1 MQLKSIIKHGNT
13 KIYTFN
19 EIMLPETSMNYY
31 HACLFAGQE
40 VNRSCP
46 FLVFGWWH
54 HWSNYHHCIVHLF
67 RKGIVDFYKKCKKSW
82 LRTDSSKYVSYYASF
97 FEKYSMNI
105 PFKEWHCQR
114 NFDKHALTIKNK
126 WAFILDIVF
135 KYSYL
140 HEKNHF
146 FYFIQ
151 FLPCECIII
160 LNFAKKINIIA
171 TKYTFYFN
179 YGWHFT
185 WFKPSIVTIKTFQ
198 LWKHAINMSVFVL
211 NFHLRMF
218 INLKLKITCPSDI

>member
-1 MQLKSIIKHGNT
+1 
-13 KIYTFN
+13 
-19 EIMLPETSMNYY
+19 
-31 HACLFAGQE
+31 
-40 VNRSCP
+40 
-46 FLVFGWWH
+46 
-54 HWSNYHHCIVHLF
+54 
-67 RKGIVDFYKKCKKSW
+67 
-82 LRTDSSKYVSYYASF
+82 
-97 FEKYSMNI
+97 MNI
-105 PFKEWHCQR
+105 QFKEWHCQR

-140 HEKNHF
+140 HEKKIIFLFNTVFALWMYNHIKF
-146 FYFIQ
+146 R
-151 FLPCECIII
+151 
-160 LNFAKKINIIA
+160 KKINIIA